1 MQCTFFY
8 MLPASIVDVNK
19 KKSIELFSRVLMEG
33 LLVCVCL
40 LNTGSM
46 YAQTREPR
54 ASIKSDK
61 IKRVAKPIEAGK
73 ASAPLITST
82 PAPQNIPIQTPQAV
96 PKPKYKTSGR
106 EFYVAFLS
114 TIGNDPTGSPSPK
127 TVYIVARSHTRG
139 KISHVGGSWSRSFEC
154 NPKVATP
161 IVLPSWAAMDRLE
174 MEVKIPRMFAITTDD
189 DVAVYAMSLNYL
201 SSDGYLVLPKEALGT
216 NYVVS
221 SLRNSLWYYQGSVSP
236 WNASVNVPRS
246 EFGVAATENGTDI
259 TIELT
264 ADSWSGKYKKGMLHT
279 FTLNRGEVIQFSAR
293 DTGVKAMVDYYDPVS
308 DAYIPRMSWVGKDAN
323 ADCDLTGSIVSAT
336 KPVLVLAG
344 HERASAP
351 DDLEFAWKDHQD
363 VSRDHLI
370 EQMPPVDLWGQEFIA
385 IGAKRDDRNNRPPGG
400 DIIRVISRFPNTVV
414 YNNGVFLDSLGQG
427 EYAQF
432 MSGDISHI
440 ESTQPVLVTKYLLTC
455 DNNSW
460 DSLYLGDPDMTVVPP
475 VENMSTFYSIP
486 TIPVANFTHHFITI
500 IVDTAAIDKTT
511 LNSVLVDKRTLKI
524 IPNTRF
530 MYGRYQ
536 TFAGEQR
543 LESPLP
549 AYAETYG
556 YGMHDSYSLSGGG
569 DFQYLRELAARDLD
583 FGTLLI
589 GSKKDSVTTVY
600 VDVPSSPL
608 ADTLEVFRYSWDI
621 GDTTAF
627 AVLDTVTTP
636 IRIAPG
642 ASIPVRFRFTPPR
655 LGKYTARL
663 RVWSSNYHDVYI
675 NVQGIAADKN
685 LDVFPSEI
693 YFPKIRVGRID
704 TGYFDLISQGSLT
717 VHLDEIEWQP
727 YLDSNGFTIPK
738 YTGLIDIGPGVRNV
752 DSIYFRPLTRGYF
765 FDTIYF
771 YNDGIDVPTLR
782 VGGRGIAPEVKTYDT
797 NFGTIRF
804 NTSSKEYIIPIE
816 NIGDDTTSVVSVEF
830 VEGDINDFEL
840 ISSSVPSP
848 LSPILLDTL
857 GAPNRSNILF
867 YRAKFFPKYPFTLD
881 TNGRRFVVVKVV
893 TSDQVYF
900 DTLRGR
906 GVEPWITST
915 PDTLDFGII
924 DDPLPTEPITRQK
937 KFDLKNIGTMDG
949 LVQRLNVVEGVSY
962 SVVNQSSYDNNI
974 YSPSENDSV
983 NSEFT
988 ITKQGVFIDSI
999 IITQD
1004 SRTRPKVILK
1014 ATVQAKAKTPKDT
1027 INLGEISDC
1036 NPIDTT
1042 IFISNGTVVGVRID
1056 SLYFIGDTS
1065 GFQWL
1070 DRNNTLLPIQMFAG
1084 TSYPIRVRY
1093 SFPQDF
1099 LNGSQMAFL
1108 VIKQPLGGEAIGFR
1122 YDTVTF
1128 TITRKI
1134 DLLSLGSQAPPYKP
1148 NALDDPFRIPVYLK
1162 GDRGGKGQLDNI
1174 TIKMNFGNDLV
1185 APIGIDRSGSLT
1197 EKTSTNVI
1205 PTQPTPVWDEAT
1217 HTYTVKGVGLNLST
1231 NLAKNTL
1238 LFTVLAQAYLTKDT
1252 ETTIIQELQYDADPA
1267 CAFRVTRDS
1276 LRIVY
1281 ADECGDNTI
1290 RGVILT
1296 NSPQLIVSPPQP
1308 DPVSLSGNSSVQVR
1322 YFAPRSVFLSWKL
1335 VGMDGSVVSSSPES
1349 PISAGNGQVT
1359 IVKNELSN
1367 SGSYF
1372 LELTA
1377 RDSRT
1382 GAIRKTITK
1391 FAVVK

>member
-1 MQCTFFY
+1 MYAVHVFFT
-8 MLPASIVDVNK
+8 LPASIVDVNK
-19 KKSIELFSRVLMEG
+19 KRSIELFSRVLMQG
-33 LLVCVCL
+33 LVVCVCL
-40 LNTGSM
+40 LSMCIM

-54 ASIKSDK
+54 ATIKSDK
-61 IKRVAKPIEAGK
+61 FKRVAKPIEAGK
-73 ASAPLITST
+73 ASTPLITST

-106 EFYVAFLS
+106 EFYIAFLS

-174 MEVKIPRMFAITTDD
+174 MEVKIPRMFSITTDD
-189 DVAVYAMSLNYL
+189 DVAVYAMSLNFL

-293 DTGVKAMVDYYDPVS
+293 DTGIKAMVDYYDPVS

-351 DDLEFAWKDHQD
+351 DDLEFAWKDHPD

-414 YNNGVFLDSLGQG
+414 YNNGLFLDSLGQG

-511 LNSVLVDKRTLKI
+511 LNSVLVDTRTLKPI
-524 IPNTRF
+524 ANTRF

-549 AYAETYG
+549 AYGETYG

-589 GSKKDSVTTVY
+589 GSKKDSLTTVY

-608 ADTLEVFRYSWDI
+608 TDTLEVFRYSWDI

-675 NVQGIAADKN
+675 NVQGIAADRRLEVLPPNHIFRTTSVGKSDTLTIELYSEGTSPVT
-685 LDVFPSEI
+685 LDETSWQKYIKSGAFAIANFPYSPI
-693 YFPKIRVGRID
+693 ISSD
-704 TGYFDLISQGSLT
+704 TGT
-717 VHLDEIEWQP
+717 PHLVIFTP
-727 YLDSNGFTIPK
+727 LD
-738 YTGLIDIGPGVRNV
+738 TGV
-752 DSIYFRPLTRGYF
+752 F
-765 FDTIYF
+765 FDTIRFLNNSEPPYTP
-771 YNDGIDVPTLR
+771 IVILQ
-782 VGGRGIAPEVKTYDT
+782 GRGKRAIVRTQTSVFPPERFGRVSVYRDIAV
-797 NFGTIRF
+797 
-804 NTSSKEYIIPIE
+804 S
-816 NIGDDTTSVVSVEF
+816 NIGDDTTLIDSIFFVGGDVSE
-830 VEGDINDFEL
+830 FEL
-840 ISSSVPSP
+840 DPLTVPSYSAPVRLDAVGSSSSVYNYRARFKPAIPPQVDTIGDRFVLVRVVTKVGTFTDTIQAQGIEPYVLSSKDTIDFGVIVDP
-848 LSPILLDTL
+848 QSSSPI
-857 GAPNRSNILF
+857 R
-867 YRAKFFPKYPFTLD
+867 
-881 TNGRRFVVVKVV
+881 
-893 TSDQVYF
+893 
-900 DTLRGR
+900 
-906 GVEPWITST
+906 
-915 PDTLDFGII
+915 
-924 DDPLPTEPITRQK
+924 
-937 KFDLKNIGTMDG
+937 
-949 LVQRLNVVEGVSY
+949 
-962 SVVNQSSYDNNI
+962 
-974 YSPSENDSV
+974 
-983 NSEFT
+983 
-988 ITKQGVFIDSI
+988 IDSI
-999 IITQD
+999 PYYLKNRGTDLGNIVSLTHYSNHFSIRGEQRFEGIFLVPKSATIDIPVYFPVVEVGEFTDSILNFND
-1004 SRTRPKVILK
+1004 SRRDSVMVYIK
-1014 ATVQAKAKTPKDT
+1014 ATVKAGLQFQDSFD
-1027 INLGEISDC
+1027 LGEVNDC
-1036 NPIDTT
+1036 NPINQQVRFTN
-1042 IFISNGTVVGVRID
+1042 ISVVPIRID
-1056 SLYFIGDTS
+1056 SFWLAGGNDGFTIVRPDTFHIVVS
-1065 GFQWL
+1065 PKSTYDF
-1070 DRNNTLLPIQMFAG
+1070 DIQ
-1084 TSYPIRVRY
+1084 Y
-1093 SFPQDF
+1093 SFPDDSIT
-1099 LNGSQMAFL
+1099 GSQTAFL

-1359 IVKNELSN
+1359 IGKNELSN

-1377 RDSRT
+1377 RDSQT
-1382 GAIRKTITK
+1382 GAIGKTTTK

>member
-8 MLPASIVDVNK
+8 MLPASIIDVNK
-19 KKSIELFSRVLMEG
+19 KRSIELFSRALMQG
-33 LLVCVCL
+33 LVVCVCL
-40 LNTGSM
+40 LNAGSM

-54 ASIKSDK
+54 ATIKSDK
-61 IKRVAKPIEAGK
+61 FKRVAKPIEAGK
-73 ASAPLITST
+73 ASAPLVTST
-82 PAPQNIPIQTPQAV
+82 PAPQNIPIQNPQAV

-174 MEVKIPRMFAITTDD
+174 MEVKIPRMFTITTDD

-308 DAYIPRMSWVGKDAN
+308 DAYIPRMSWVGKDGN
-323 ADCDLTGSIVSAT
+323 TDCDLTGSIVSAT

-351 DDLEFAWKDHQD
+351 DDLEFAYKDHQD

-432 MSGDISHI
+432 MSGDIAHI

-455 DNNSW
+455 DYNSW

-511 LNSVLVDKRTLKI
+511 LNSVLIDTRTLKP

-589 GSKKDSVTTVY
+589 GSKKDSLTTVY

-675 NVQGIAADKN
+675 NVQGIAADRR
-685 LDVFPSEI
+685 LEVLPPSI
-693 YFPKIRVGRID
+693 KYPKTRVG
-704 TGYFDLISQGSLT
+704 
-717 VHLDEIEWQP
+717 
-727 YLDSNGFTIPK
+727 K
-738 YTGLIDIGPGVRNV
+738 
-752 DSIYFRPLTRGYF
+752 SIV
-765 FDTIYF
+765 DTIYF
-771 YNDGIDVPTLR
+771 YSRGTSPVTLASTSWQSQIYSNAFTIADYTGNPTIASDTGSPHFILFTPPDTGIFRDTLYFANNSEPPYIPTVILEGQGINADVVTEGKDFLSVR
-782 VGGRGIAPEVKTYDT
+782 VGTERTLGLNIT
-797 NFGTIRF
+797 NFGSDSTTID
-804 NTSSKEYIIPIE
+804 TIYLVS
-816 NIGDDTTSVVSVEF
+816 GDLSE
-830 VEGDINDFEL
+830 FEL
-840 ISSSVPSP
+840 IDSTIPTNDSATV
-848 LSPILLDTL
+848 LRKFNDL
-857 GAPNRSNILF
+857 G
-867 YRAKFFPKYPFTLD
+867 YVYTYYAKFKPSIPLPL
-881 TNGRRFVVVKVV
+881 NPPRFDPDGNKKVLVKVV
-893 TSDQVYF
+893 TGVGEF
-900 DTLRGR
+900 IDTLKGR
-906 GVEPWITST
+906 GVEPVVYASK
-915 PDTLDFGII
+915 DTLRFGPIVDPQVSDLYDTLALENSGSDVAYIDSVFNFTSNYDII
-924 DDPLPTEPITRQK
+924 NAAQINNGASIEPIDQNVDVRVRFNITEPGLFLDSIYQRNDSRWQPVVYIQGTVK
-937 KFDLKNIGTMDG
+937 AGLKYNPSFDL
-949 LVQRLNVVEGVSY
+949 
-962 SVVNQSSYDNNI
+962 
-974 YSPSENDSV
+974 
-983 NSEFT
+983 
-988 ITKQGVFIDSI
+988 
-999 IITQD
+999 
-1004 SRTRPKVILK
+1004 
-1014 ATVQAKAKTPKDT
+1014 
-1027 INLGEISDC
+1027 GEVHDC
-1036 NPIDTT
+1036 NPINQQIRFTN
-1042 IFISNGTVVGVRID
+1042 ISVVPIRID
-1056 SLYFIGDTS
+1056 SFWLAAGSGGFTIVRPDTFHIVVPPKS
-1065 GFQWL
+1065 TYDF
-1070 DRNNTLLPIQMFAG
+1070 DIQ
-1084 TSYPIRVRY
+1084 Y
-1093 SFPQDF
+1093 SFPDDSIT
-1099 LNGSQMAFL
+1099 GSQTAFL

-1148 NALDDPFRIPVYLK
+1148 NALDDPFRMPVYLK

-1174 TIKMNFGNDLV
+1174 TIKINFGNDLV

-1290 RGVILT
+1290 RGVMLS

-1335 VGMDGSVVSSSPES
+1335 VDINGSTVAASAES
-1349 PISAGNGQVT
+1349 PISAGNGQVV
-1359 IVKNELSN
+1359 INKNELQS

-1372 LELTA
+1372 IELTA
-1377 RDSRT
+1377 RDSQT
-1382 GAIRKTITK
+1382 GAIGKTTTK